1 MEIIKEKSVGVV
13 IYTNLNNNKFF
24 LLLNYPSGHWDFVK
38 GKIEKGETEKQTAI
52 RETMEETGITDLKFN
67 NKFKESIEYTFYVG
81 RKKICKEV
89 IFYLAETNTT
99 VIKISNEH
107 RSFTWKTF
115 DDALQQITYKNAK
128 LVLSQVRRILN
139 F

>member
-1 MEIIKEKSVGVV
+1 MIEEKSIGVV
-13 IYTNLNNNKFF
+13 IYVNTQQNKFF

-67 NKFKESIEYTFYVG
+67 DKFKENIEYTFLVG
-81 RKKICKEV
+81 RKKIHKKV

-99 VIKISNEH
+99 KIKISNEH
-107 RSFTWKTF
+107 VGFDWKTYDYAF
-115 DDALQQITYKNAK
+115 NKITYQNAK
-128 LVLSQVRRILN
+128 FQGIVHK
-139 F
+139 

>member
-1 MEIIKEKSVGVV
+1 MIEEKSIGVV
-13 IYTNLNNNKFF
+13 IYVNTQQNKFF

-67 NKFKESIEYTFYVG
+67 NKFKENIEYTFRAG
-81 RKKICKEV
+81 RKKIHKKV

-99 VIKISNEH
+99 KIKISNEH
-107 RSFTWKTF
+107 VGFDWKTY
-115 DDALQQITYKNAK
+115 DDAFNKITYQNAK
-128 LVLSQVRRILN
+128 FVLSKVKASINLK